1 MKAIDHTW
9 KMLQSW
15 KLANVNR
22 ADLALR
28 RRDGAMLWHFDLALD
43 NMALPWAR
51 AENARGADVYIRP
64 ARGHDW
70 PIVFLDD
77 VSVLL
82 ARQLAQSKGA
92 LVIQTSP
99 EGGCHLW
106 LPCDRP
112 LNEKARCS
120 LQRDL
125 AERYQADK
133 GSVSGEHLGRLAG
146 FRNWKRGGC
155 WVNVLCEINPA
166 HSVSISQESVLPP
179 TEKLL
184 RRAQSTISAHSGDI
198 SPSGIEWGWVCRLLE
213 TGHCPESVYR
223 MLMDR
228 AANRRGADV
237 ERYARRTVGK
247 ALQHIKRPR

>member
-1 MKAIDHTW
+1 MKAADHTW

-15 KLANVNR
+15 TLASVSR

-28 RRDGAMLWHFDLALD
+28 RRNGAMLWHSDLALSD
-43 NMALPWAR
+43 LPLPWAR
-51 AENARGADVYIRP
+51 SENAKGADVYIRP

-77 VSVLL
+77 VSVFL

-112 LNEKARCS
+112 LNEKVRCS
-120 LQRDL
+120 LQREL
-125 AERYQADK
+125 AERYQADR

-155 WVNVLCEINPA
+155 WVNVLHELNPA
-166 HSVSISQESVLPP
+166 YNAIISPEITLPLIEIPHRQTQSV
-179 TEKLL
+179 
-184 RRAQSTISAHSGDI
+184 ISAHSGDI

-223 MLMDR
+223 MLVDR
-228 AANRRGADV
+228 AASRRGADV
-237 ERYARRTVGK
+237 ERYARRTIEK
-247 ALQHIKRPR
+247 ALLHIKRPR